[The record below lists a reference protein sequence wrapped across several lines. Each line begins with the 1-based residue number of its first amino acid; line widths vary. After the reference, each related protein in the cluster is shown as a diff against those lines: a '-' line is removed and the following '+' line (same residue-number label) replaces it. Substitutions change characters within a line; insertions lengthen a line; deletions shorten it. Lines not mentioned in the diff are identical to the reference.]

1 MQALMYD
8 KNTGKSFDSSER
20 ANMNDEKHVERT
32 DTLTG
37 CANLLS
43 FLETFSTR
51 LTSEADSAFSLLL
64 VDLNNFMAFN
74 KEQGRTQGDSV
85 LHWVGI
91 VLRDTGLPAYRIGGD
106 EFLVLL
112 DRDNL
117 EEREQISQF
126 VFERLNRE
134 SQQFSMIN
142 PASVILIHFQNEK
155 LEIGDLWTAI
165 SDALFDAKVYGER
178 GFLVTAYTH
187 ASAINNYQLHVINML
202 TERLISL
209 ADRLDATH
217 QIAYLDPVTQLP
229 NSIAAEREMKRAMLQ
244 AQRNQDVF
252 SILFI
257 DGDNLRLYNDIS
269 YSAGDDML
277 QRLAELLSKYL
288 RPGDF
293 IARWRVGDEF
303 LVLLPATTKKDA
315 YVVAER
321 LRSEVELRS
330 KAWEIPITISIGI
343 STYPSNG
350 STVEELLLSV
360 EKAAKY
366 SKEHGKNRITA
377 FDDSAA
383 VIAEQRS

>member
-1 MQALMYD
+1 
-8 KNTGKSFDSSER
+8 
-20 ANMNDEKHVERT
+20 MNDEKHVERI
-32 DTLTG
+32 DSLTG

-51 LTSEADSAFSLLL
+51 LASLTESTFSVL
-64 VDLNNFMAFN
+64 VIDMNNFMAFN
-74 KEQGRTQGDSV
+74 KEHGHIQGDSV

-91 VLRDTGLPAYRIGGD
+91 VLRDTGLPVYRIGGD
-106 EFLVLL
+106 EFLVLFEGEVIQ
-112 DRDNL
+112 DCEAIAR
-117 EEREQISQF
+117 F

-134 SQQFSMIN
+134 SKQFGLLN
-142 PASVILIHFQNEK
+142 PASVILIHFQDEK

-178 GFLVTAYTH
+178 GFLVNTYQH

-229 NSIAAEREMKRAMLQ
+229 NSVAAEREMKRAIQ
-244 AQRNQDVF
+244 QSQRNNDEF

-257 DGDNLRLYNDIS
+257 DGDNLRSYNDIS
-269 YSAGDDML
+269 YSAGDQML
-277 QRLAELLSKYL
+277 KQLSEVLAQHL

-303 LVLLPATTKKDA
+303 LVILPAASAEDA
-315 YVVAER
+315 FLVAER
-321 LRSEVELRS
+321 LRAEVESRS
-330 KAWEIPITISIGI
+330 KTWKFPITISIGI
-343 STYPSNG
+343 STYPSHG
-350 STVEELLLSV
+350 TTIEELLLSV
-360 EKAAKY
+360 EKAAKH
-366 SKEHGKNRITA
+366 SKDHGKNQISV
-377 FDDSAA
+377 FD
-383 VIAEQRS
+383 